1 MIMEYDLVIRAV
13 IFFVNL
19 FFLVQLWF
27 AIANGFSG
35 QILFDKWC
43 IGLYNVIFT
52 FLPPLAFGLFDR
64 TCSEQAREKVP
75 KLYKNSQ
82 QSDLFNVKVK
92 TPCPLY

>member
-1 MIMEYDLVIRAV
+1 M
-13 IFFVNL
+13 
-19 FFLVQLWF
+19 
-27 AIANGFSG
+27 NGFSG

-52 FLPPLAFGLFDR
+52 FLPPLAFGLFDQ
-64 TCSEQAREKVP
+64 TCSEKAREKVP

-92 TPCPLY
+92 IFSIFSLPNFTLFSGIVRPIYENLNV